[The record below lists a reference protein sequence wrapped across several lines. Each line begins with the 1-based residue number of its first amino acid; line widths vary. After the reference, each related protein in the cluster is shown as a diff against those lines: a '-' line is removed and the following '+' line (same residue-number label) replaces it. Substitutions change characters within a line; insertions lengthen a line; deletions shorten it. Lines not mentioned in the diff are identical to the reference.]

1 MERFNQQTAADLAGN
16 YARNRFAREIFESS
30 PSIETMKCDG
40 CGKPFDLENI
50 HATDVGTDRPA
61 FFCTLCQAEALRE
74 PVCEC
79 RFSGDQAD
87 ASQCEIHGSM
97 QSTLVA
103 SGVTREEGEAFL
115 TWIDRKPVK
124 VERMQGELFPSEV
137 A

>member
-1 MERFNQQTAADLAGN
+1 MERFSQQTAAALAGN
-16 YARNRFAREIFESS
+16 YARNLFAREIFESR
-30 PSIETMKCDG
+30 PSVETMKCDG

-61 FFCTLCQAEALRE
+61 FFCTLCQAQALYE
-74 PVCEC
+74 PEC
-79 RFSGDQAD
+79 CCYEDVHQA
-87 ASQCEIHGSM
+87 CEIHGDVPFVPL
-97 QSTLVA
+97 LVSA
-103 SGVTREEGEAFL
+103 GVTREEGEAFL